1 MDEGSVAM
9 YYKTTTQQQQQH
21 DGTTKV
27 LALPQNAV
35 YFPNTLFQDPFFV
48 DSHVTPHTG
57 IPSNVIESQ
66 IAIGG
71 DGMQDSV

>member
-48 DSHVTPHTG
+48 DSHVTPQTCVQVQM
-57 IPSNVIESQ
+57 NVI
-66 IAIGG
+66 IPTPPHPTPT
-71 DGMQDSV
+71 